1 MELKNQN
8 LEENSNFLN
17 RYCPACG
24 SRVQHNGVYC
34 SSCGFKA
41 GGNTEEKESADNYQN
56 QDSAENYQSQETS
69 QITPVVKYADL
80 GERFL
85 ALLIDGLIIS
95 ALMSIIGIFI
105 GFGGWTRNSV
115 NILVGFLYF
124 VLFEARNNGQTL
136 GKIAVHIRTV
146 DTATL
151 GSITP
156 AQAAIHVV
164 GKVFFLPIDVF
175 LGLITKDSK
184 PSDYHKY
191 RITQNISNT
200 SVVKVPQ

>member
-8 LEENSNFLN
+8 YDENFNLN
-17 RYCPACG
+17 RFCPACG

-41 GGNTEEKESADNYQN
+41 GGVAEEKETAENYQN
-56 QDSAENYQSQETS
+56 QSQDSKGETS
-69 QITPVVKYADL
+69 QIIPVVKYADL

-95 ALMSIIGIFI
+95 ALMSLIGFSI
-105 GFGGWTRNSV
+105 GFGGWTRNTLNV
-115 NILVGFLYF
+115 LVGFLYF
-124 VLFEARNNGQTL
+124 VLFETRNNGQTL
-136 GKIAVHIRTV
+136 GKMAIHIRTV
-146 DTATL
+146 
-151 GSITP
+151 GSNGNSITP
-156 AQAAIHVV
+156 AQTAIHVV

-175 LGLITKDSK
+175 LGLITKDRH

-191 RITQNISNT
+191 RISQNISNT
-200 SVVKVPQ
+200 SVIKVN